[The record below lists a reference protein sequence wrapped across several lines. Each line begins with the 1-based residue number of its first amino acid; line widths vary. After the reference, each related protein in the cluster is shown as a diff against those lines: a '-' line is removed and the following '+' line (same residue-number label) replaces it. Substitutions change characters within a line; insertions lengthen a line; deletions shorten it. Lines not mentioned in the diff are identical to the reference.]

1 MSDDDRSGG
10 APTGKGAAAATGMTD
25 PVRGKGA
32 AAATGMT
39 DGRPGK
45 GATAATGV
53 KGARSGRRQ
62 GHGGPPLR
70 AKNLG
75 RTYDGYIALG
85 SFTVDITAGE
95 LVALIGP
102 NGAGKT
108 TFLNLA
114 AGLLDPSSG
123 SVEIEG
129 HVPGSIEA
137 RSALSY
143 LPDTPTFYEDLSLAE
158 HLEYVA
164 ALHRAEDPAAR
175 IEELIGRLGLDGWGD
190 ALGAELSK
198 GMKQKASIA
207 LALVRPFKVLLADE
221 PLDGLDP
228 PSRETLF
235 DLLAETKAAG
245 AAIVVSTHRPDVI
258 AAADRCIAI
267 RDGRLAYD
275 GTPDPKVLE
284 EIFDRSELEG
294 S

>member
-1 MSDDDRSGG
+1 VNGAIEATSG
-10 APTGKGAAAATGMTD
+10 AEATLLS
-25 PVRGKGA
+25 A
-32 AAATGMT
+32 
-39 DGRPGK
+39 
-45 GATAATGV
+45 
-53 KGARSGRRQ
+53 
-62 GHGGPPLR
+62 HG
-70 AKNLG
+70 LG
-75 RTYDGYIALG
+75 RSYDGYIALG
-85 SFTVDITAGE
+85 SFTVDVGGGE

-114 AGLLDPSSG
+114 AGLLDPTSG
-123 SVEIEG
+123 GIEIAG
-129 HVPGSIEA
+129 AAPGSIDA
-137 RSALSY
+137 RRALSY
-143 LPDTPTFYEDLSLAE
+143 LPDTPVFYEDLSVVE

-164 ALHRAEDPAAR
+164 ALHGTEGPATR
-175 IEELIGRLGLDGWGD
+175 IDELISRLGLDGWED

-228 PSRETLF
+228 PSRAALF
-235 DLLAETKAAG
+235 ELLAETRAAG

-258 AAADRCIAI
+258 AAASRCVAI

-275 GTPDPKVLE
+275 GTPDPAVLE

-294 S
+294 V

>member
-1 MSDDDRSGG
+1 MSGG
-10 APTGKGAAAATGMTD
+10 KGG
-25 PVRGKGA
+25 GA
-32 AAATGMT
+32 I
-39 DGRPGK
+39 
-45 GATAATGV
+45 AATGV
-53 KGARSGRRQ
+53 GEGGGGGGTQQRPVARGAETV
-62 GHGGPPLR
+62 LR
-70 AKNLG
+70 AQGLG
-75 RTYDGYIALG
+75 RSYDGYIALG
-85 SFTVDITAGE
+85 SFSVAVETGE
-95 LVALIGP
+95 FVALIGP

-114 AGLLDPSSG
+114 AGLLDPTAG
-123 SVEIEG
+123 AIEVAG
-129 HVPGSIEA
+129 EVPGSLEA

-143 LPDTPTFYEDLSLAE
+143 LPDSPVFYEDLSVVE

-164 ALHRAEDPAAR
+164 ALHGAKDVGAR
-175 IEELIGRLGLDGWGD
+175 IDELISRLGLDGWED

-258 AAADRCIAI
+258 AAADRCVAI

-294 S
+294 ADS

>member
-1 MSDDDRSGG
+1 VSGAGAIAATSGG
-10 APTGKGAAAATGMTD
+10 AAAPLSA
-25 PVRGKGA
+25 
-32 AAATGMT
+32 
-39 DGRPGK
+39 
-45 GATAATGV
+45 
-53 KGARSGRRQ
+53 
-62 GHGGPPLR
+62 HG
-70 AKNLG
+70 LG
-75 RTYDGYIALG
+75 RSYDGYIALG
-85 SFTVDITAGE
+85 SFNVDVAAGE

-123 SVEIEG
+123 GVEIDG
-129 HVPGSIEA
+129 HAPGSLEA
-137 RSALSY
+137 RAALSY
-143 LPDTPTFYEDLSLAE
+143 LPDTPVFYEDLSVAE

-164 ALHRAEDPAAR
+164 ALHGAPDPAAR
-175 IEELIGRLGLDGWGD
+175 IEELISRLGLDGWED

-235 DLLAETKAAG
+235 TLLAETKAAG

-258 AAADRCIAI
+258 AAADRCVAI

-275 GTPDPKVLE
+275 GPPDPEVLG

-294 S
+294 A

>member
-1 MSDDDRSGG
+1 VSGAIEATSG
-10 APTGKGAAAATGMTD
+10 APSDA
-25 PVRGKGA
+25 
-32 AAATGMT
+32 
-39 DGRPGK
+39 
-45 GATAATGV
+45 
-53 KGARSGRRQ
+53 
-62 GHGGPPLR
+62 PLS
-70 AKNLG
+70 AHALG
-75 RTYDGYIALG
+75 RSYDGYIALG
-85 SFTVDITAGE
+85 SFNLDVAAGE
-95 LVALIGP
+95 LIALIGP

-114 AGLLDPSSG
+114 AGLLEPTSG
-123 SVEIEG
+123 QVEIDG
-129 HVPGSIEA
+129 HVPGTIEA
-137 RSALSY
+137 RRALSY
-143 LPDTPTFYEDLSLAE
+143 LPDTPVFYEDLSVVE

-164 ALHRAEDPAAR
+164 ALHEAPEPAAR
-175 IEELIGRLGLDGWGD
+175 IDDLIERLGLDGWED

-235 DLLAETKAAG
+235 ALLAETQAAG

-258 AAADRCIAI
+258 AAADRCVAI

-275 GTPDPKVLE
+275 GKPDPKVLS

-294 S
+294 V